1 MPPTVHPPS
10 HEEDIAR
17 SHDYENVHVYR
28 RNAKGKERFEHTPSS
43 TGSMSSEHVDEIT
56 YPPTSEDI
64 EETRRVEE
72 ASPSLTALS
81 PV

>member
-1 MPPTVHPPS
+1 MSLPPS

-17 SHDYENVHVYR
+17 R
-28 RNAKGKERFEHTPSS
+28 KAKGKERDDRFEHTPSS
-43 TGSMSSEHVDEIT
+43 TGSTSSEHVDEMA

-72 ASPSLTALS
+72 ASPSLIALS

>member
-1 MPPTVHPPS
+1 MSPPS
-10 HEEDIAR
+10 HEEDIGR

-28 RNAKGKERFEHTPSS
+28 RNAKGKERFESSS

-72 ASPSLTALS
+72 ASPSLIALS
-81 PV
+81 LV

>member
-1 MPPTVHPPS
+1 MPPTIH

-17 SHDYENVHVYR
+17 SHDHENVHVYTR
-28 RNAKGKERFEHTPSS
+28 KEKGKERHTPSS
-43 TGSMSSEHVDEIT
+43 TSSTSSEHVDEIT

-72 ASPSLTALS
+72 ASLLLIALS